1 MFELKITIPHIDELT
16 IPQFEKEF
24 HNYSFIKNY
33 WKSFVFPNKVDYTFS
48 HLNEVGVKNML
59 EKLTL
64 LCNQI
69 FEEEYKTY
77 IRYSIKEREENI

>member
-1 MFELKITIPHIDELT
+1 MREIFELKITIPEIDATT
-16 IPQFEKEF
+16 IPQFEGEF
-24 HNYSFIKNY
+24 SRYSFIKDY

-48 HLNEVGVKNML
+48 YLTDEGIKNML
-59 EKLTL
+59 EKLTV

-77 IRYSIKEREENI
+77 IRYSIIQVK